1 MILGLKYSVIILK
14 SAKSLTIEYHIISNI
29 DNDPMIKY
37 NWKRLPALHK
47 KVSIKDF
54 FIFCAVS
61 IFLLTIRYNVD
72 SFFCMKLAQN

>member
-37 NWKRLPALHK
+37 N
-47 KVSIKDF
+47 
-54 FIFCAVS
+54 
-61 IFLLTIRYNVD
+61 
-72 SFFCMKLAQN
+72 